1 VIAPPSSIGTA
12 VGSHT
17 EQPATAHRNSSKS
30 PKIFVFDLSC
40 YVPYYNVHFCKAL
53 RDRGV
58 DFTLGSISYRLD
70 PDCFRRLGLKNDPG
84 LFDVVSHFS
93 IRTLRLRQA
102 LKVVEFCINLLALAV
117 RFTFRRPDI
126 LHVEFLP
133 LVEHGIPFEI
143 WFLAYVRMLGIRIV
157 HTVHNVL
164 PQGTGDLRKKPYE
177 RVYRKADA
185 LICQNEPARA
195 RLVNEFGID
204 PGRTWVIPHGPMFH
218 DQQRPTV
225 EGARERIGLSSGQ
238 TAVLWQGI
246 VRPYK
251 GVDFL
256 LEAWSRV
263 HSDFKNSLLIIAGSG
278 PQRELR
284 RIEEKARSLGLE
296 SSVRLVLQFLSVED
310 VANYYQAADVVV
322 YPYQEITTSGALMT
336 GLSYRKAL
344 IATSLPPFLELLR
357 DGENALLVE
366 YGDVSG
372 MANALQRLLMD
383 PSERR
388 RLADNL
394 GAEQPAE
401 DPWIS
406 IARKT
411 NECYLHVLATS
422 R

>member
-1 VIAPPSSIGTA
+1 MIAPPSSVGTT
-12 VGSHT
+12 VDPQT
-17 EQPATAHRNSSKS
+17 EQAATAQRNSSKA
-30 PKIFVFDLSC
+30 PKVFVFDLSC
-40 YVPYYNVHFCKAL
+40 YVPYYNVHFCKGL
-53 RDRGV
+53 RDTGV
-58 DFTLGSISYRLD
+58 DFTLGSISYHLD
-70 PDCFRRLGLKNDPG
+70 PGCFRRLGLKNDPG
-84 LFDVVSHFS
+84 LFDIVSRFS

-102 LKVVEFCINLLALAV
+102 LKVVEFCVNSLALAV

-133 LVEHGIPFEI
+133 LVEHGLPFEI
-143 WFLAYVRMLGIRIV
+143 WLLAYVKMLGIRIV

-204 PGRTWVIPHGPMFH
+204 PGRIWVIPHGPMFY

-225 EGARERIGLSSGQ
+225 EDARKRIGLSAGQ
-238 TAVLWQGI
+238 NAVLWQGI

-256 LEAWSRV
+256 LEAWSRLPT
-263 HSDFKNSLLIIAGSG
+263 DMKNSLLIIAGSG

-284 RIEEKARSLGLE
+284 RIEEKVRSLGIE
-296 SSVRLVLQFLSVED
+296 SSVRLILQFLSVEE
-310 VANYYQAADVVV
+310 VANYYQAADIVV

-344 IATSLPPFLELLR
+344 IATSLPPFLEILR
-357 DGENALLVE
+357 DGENALLVDF
-366 YGDVSG
+366 GDVSG
-372 MANALQRLLMD
+372 LANALQRLLSD

-388 RLADNL
+388 RLEENL
-394 GAEQPAE
+394 AAEQPAE
-401 DPWIS
+401 DPWIL

-411 NECYLHVLATS
+411 NECYLQIMAKG